1 MRWRPAP
8 GGRLHQTRV
17 RVWLGRKRREY
28 QMPEVDDVYN
38 SRDEQE
44 ALAAILER
52 RYLAM
57 LAAVHE
63 ALIRLYGLDANR
75 FVISD
80 NAVNLMLVDAAQ
92 RVVRIDENTRQLI
105 AEQLRVGQALG
116 LSTYQM
122 AHGDAKIGYRGIEG
136 LYAETWQN
144 RAETIART
152 ELQHAQNEASLNRYA
167 ATGMVDMVQIIDGD
181 EWDAPCARRNGTV
194 VPISEHPQLNHPN
207 CTMVVVPVLR
217 EGII

>member
-1 MRWRPAP
+1 
-8 GGRLHQTRV
+8 
-17 RVWLGRKRREY
+17 
-28 QMPEVDDVYN
+28 MPEVDDVYD

-44 ALAAILER
+44 RLAAILEQ

-92 RVVRIDENTRQLI
+92 RVVRIDENTRQDI

-116 LSTYQM
+116 FNTYQI
-122 AHGDAKIGYRGIEG
+122 AHGDPKSGYRGIEG
-136 LYAETWQN
+136 LYAETYRN
-144 RAETIART
+144 RSETIART

-167 ATGMVDMVQIIDGD
+167 ATGLVDSVRIIDGD
-181 EWDAPCARRNGTV
+181 EWDAPCAARNGTV

>member
-1 MRWRPAP
+1 
-8 GGRLHQTRV
+8 
-17 RVWLGRKRREY
+17 
-28 QMPEVDDVYN
+28 MPDVNEIYDGQ
-38 SRDEQE
+38 DEQQR
-44 ALAAILER
+44 LAAILEQ

-57 LAAVHE
+57 LAAVHA

-75 FVISD
+75 YVISD

-92 RVVRIDENTRQLI
+92 RVVRIDEVTRQNI

-122 AHGDAKIGYRGIEG
+122 AHGDPKIGYRGIEG
-136 LYAETWQN
+136 LYGETWQG

-167 ATGMVDMVQIIDGD
+167 ATGMVDSVRIIDGD
-181 EWDAPCARRNGTV
+181 EWDEPCRRRNGKV
-194 VPISEHPQLNHPN
+194 VPISEHPTLNHPN
-207 CTMVVVPVLR
+207 CTLVVVPVLR